1 LQLPQSFSTRLLPDA
16 GKAGS
21 VGGAAFLGFSSAL
34 IVGPCVTPPLAAAL
48 VYVAQTGNAIRGSS
62 ALFALGLGM
71 GLPLLA
77 LGTFGATALPRS
89 GPWLMR
95 IKQVFGVILLCVAFW
110 MISRILPLAA
120 VAAGWGVLAMG
131 IGFWLA
137 LTGAVRWSAAGRSAR
152 ILSIV
157 PTSAL
162 AFYGLLLASGA
173 IAGWYEP
180 LRPLAWVG
188 IAPPAN
194 AWRLGDDGFQIVTD
208 EVDLD
213 DAIAAGRA
221 EGRRILIDFSADWCT
236 ECRLIER
243 NVLAEV
249 NVRHRLDGV
258 RLIRADVTRY
268 DAQSR
273 SIMQRFSV
281 VGPPTL
287 IFLNPVGK
295 EIEAA
300 RVIGATAV
308 GDFLD
313 KIAIAERD

>member
-1 LQLPQSFSTRLLPDA
+1 LVRAASATRL
-16 GKAGS
+16 
-21 VGGAAFLGFSSAL
+21 GGD
-34 IVGPCVTPPLAAAL
+34 
-48 VYVAQTGNAIRGSS
+48 R
-62 ALFALGLGM
+62 
-71 GLPLLA
+71 
-77 LGTFGATALPRS
+77 
-89 GPWLMR
+89 
-95 IKQVFGVILLCVAFW
+95 
-110 MISRILPLAA
+110 
-120 VAAGWGVLAMG
+120 
-131 IGFWLA
+131 
-137 LTGAVRWSAAGRSAR
+137 
-152 ILSIV
+152 
-157 PTSAL
+157 
-162 AFYGLLLASGA
+162 
-173 IAGWYEP
+173 
-180 LRPLAWVG
+180 
-188 IAPPAN
+188 PPAN